1 MAAQASGTTSRRAL
15 GSLCALALAVSL
27 VAAFAGRA
35 SATTA
40 PGFVL
45 TLNVTITDSQ
55 IRLVPYAGGG
65 KYVNEDGRSAQF
77 PRGIKIH
84 FLFTNKGTRTYVP
97 AIRFT
102 NTRNA
107 NPYAQTP
114 AFAAANKVLPGR
126 HTSLW
131 GNFYFRGAFAIERLL
146 NKKTLGRPV
155 HVTIY

>member
-1 MAAQASGTTSRRAL
+1 MASQASGTTSKRAL
-15 GSLCALALAVSL
+15 GSLCVLALVVSL

-35 SATTA
+35 SATTT

-45 TLNVTITDSQ
+45 TLHVTITDSQ

-65 KYVNEDGRSAQF
+65 KYVTTNGRSGQF
-77 PRGIKIH
+77 PRGIRIH

-102 NTRNA
+102 NTTNA
-107 NPYAQTP
+107 NPYAPTQK
-114 AFAAANKVLPGR
+114 FAMANKVLPGH

-131 GNFYFRGAFAIERLL
+131 GNFYFRGGFVIERLL
-146 NKKTLGRPV
+146 NKNPQGRPV
-155 HVTIY
+155 KVTIY